1 MRPLHVLFPS
11 MSPQKSA
18 RRLASGRMTDP
29 DESGQPQPPA
39 EDFIFALER
48 PLPALMT
55 CYLIRCLPALLFPPV
70 GILLLL
76 VHYFRYKSMR
86 YRFDDAGISMQW
98 GILYRRQTIL
108 NYAKIQDIH
117 LVSGFVERWLNL
129 ARIQI
134 QTASGSSMPEMTLE
148 GLPNH
153 EQVRDFLYSR
163 MRGTKDITRASH
175 VVEAAVPNNSGS
187 AAASPGGTAADAEL
201 AAVLREVSQ
210 ELRSIREL
218 ITQDTPR

>member
-1 MRPLHVLFPS
+1 
-11 MSPQKSA
+11 
-18 RRLASGRMTDP
+18 MTDP
-29 DESGQPQPPA
+29 DDSGQPQPPA

-70 GILLLL
+70 GLILLL
-76 VHYFRYKSMR
+76 VHYFRFSTMR

-108 NYAKIQDIH
+108 NYARIQDIH
-117 LVSGFVERWLNL
+117 LVSGFVERWLGL

-148 GLPNH
+148 GLPDH
-153 EQVRDFLYSR
+153 ERVRDFLYSR
-163 MRGTKDITRASH
+163 MRGTQDIAHSPRKIH
-175 VVEAAVPNNSGS
+175 S
-187 AAASPGGTAADAEL
+187 AALPEASRPVPATPQDAEL
-201 AAVLREVSQ
+201 ATVLREVTS
-210 ELRSIREL
+210 ELRTVREL
-218 ITQDTPR
+218 LQERSR

>member
-1 MRPLHVLFPS
+1 
-11 MSPQKSA
+11 
-18 RRLASGRMTDP
+18 MTDP
-29 DESGQPQPPA
+29 DDSGQPQPPA

-70 GILLLL
+70 GLILLL
-76 VHYFRYKSMR
+76 VHYFRYSTMR

-108 NYAKIQDIH
+108 NYARIQDIH
-117 LVSGFVERWLNL
+117 LVSGFVERWLGL

-148 GLPNH
+148 GLPDH
-153 EQVRDFLYSR
+153 ERVRDFLYSR
-163 MRGTKDITRASH
+163 MRGTQDIAHSPRKVHSPALPEASRPLP
-175 VVEAAVPNNSGS
+175 ANP
-187 AAASPGGTAADAEL
+187 TQDAEL
-201 AAVLREVSQ
+201 ATVLREVTA
-210 ELRSIREL
+210 ELRTVREL
-218 ITQDTPR
+218 LQERSR